1 MKSFQK
7 MNEFERVATLPSI
20 TIDELAKCLVGISPN
35 TAKKNIKQDKL
46 EIITHINMRMTRT
59 LEEIF
64 KAHEIPRVTRYGQF
78 KAVPHPVSSDERII
92 TDIICSTG
100 FNCRDDEDTPEAILE
115 RCKIAVSNIAINNK
129 TRVLLPFIGGE
140 AEELGKRIISNNRG
154 LYKKDEEIVNLNK
167 LLGIVVDLLAQ
178 EKNKKNPSKGIK
190 KDSAVCVE
198 HIKEAIDEY
207 IAKNDISSDGLR
219 ASSLR
224 AKLSSA
230 LKAIYD

>member
-1 MKSFQK
+1 
-7 MNEFERVATLPSI
+7 
-20 TIDELAKCLVGISPN
+20 
-35 TAKKNIKQDKL
+35 
-46 EIITHINMRMTRT
+46 
-59 LEEIF
+59 
-64 KAHEIPRVTRYGQF
+64 
-78 KAVPHPVSSDERII
+78 
-92 TDIICSTG
+92 
-100 FNCRDDEDTPEAILE
+100 
-115 RCKIAVSNIAINNK
+115 

-140 AEELGKRIISNNRG
+140 AEELGRRIISNNRG